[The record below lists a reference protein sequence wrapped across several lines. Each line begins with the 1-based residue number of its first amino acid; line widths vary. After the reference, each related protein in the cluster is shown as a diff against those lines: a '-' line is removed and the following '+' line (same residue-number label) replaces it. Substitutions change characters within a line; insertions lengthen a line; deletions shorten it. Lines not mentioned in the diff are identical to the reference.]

1 MMTAA
6 LLFAIIFLII
16 GLTMALY
23 GWAINEEWKQ
33 R

>member
-1 MMTAA
+1 MGTA
-6 LLFAIIFLII
+6 LLFAIIFLIV

-23 GWAINEEWKQ
+23 GWAINEEGKQ

>member
-1 MMTAA
+1 MMATA
-6 LLFAIIFLII
+6 LLFAIIFLIV
-16 GLTMALY
+16 GLTLALY